1 MCCGV
6 PLDMYDV
13 VVLGG
18 GPMAFATAFAVREA
32 GRTVA
37 LVLAERR
44 LDEWL
49 AAAMARF
56 EITLIAGWPHREDE
70 HYLDVEGR
78 LVYGERVVSTLP
90 TPGEH
95 AAGWPVLTEAV
106 TALDTAI
113 AAALDGAATDQA
125 AGMRPG

>member
-13 VVLGG
+13 VVVGG
-18 GPMAFATAFAVREA
+18 GPVAFAAAFAAREA

-37 LVLAERR
+37 IVLANRP
-44 LDEWL
+44 LDERL

-56 EITLIAGWPHREDE
+56 DVTLIEGWPEREDE

-78 LVYGERVVSTLP
+78 LVYGERIVSTFSM
-90 TPGEH
+90 PGDSEDDRPSMS
-95 AAGWPVLTEAV
+95 AAV
-106 TALDTAI
+106 
-113 AAALDGAATDQA
+113 AAAIGGAGPRA
-125 AGMRPG
+125 